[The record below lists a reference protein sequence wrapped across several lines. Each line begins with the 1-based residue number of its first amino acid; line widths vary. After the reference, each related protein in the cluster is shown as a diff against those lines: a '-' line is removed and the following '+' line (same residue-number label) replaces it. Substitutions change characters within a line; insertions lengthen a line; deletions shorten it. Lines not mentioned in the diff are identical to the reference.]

1 MYKRQGVITVADII
15 ALPAFERI
23 ELAAPCAGAGAREV
37 RNVGI
42 LDLAPD
48 EQAYADYLPGEFIA
62 SNLGFCL
69 LYTSTIASPRFV
81 PLDKTGAKG
90 LAFPVDDNGA
100 AGQRHPR
107 PAPTDGALAPQPPY
121 SLSGIRHSST
131 KPSTNSTAMDSTP
144 MDELPVI

>member
-1 MYKRQGVITVADII
+1 MLLSVEFSYQEDILHAP
-15 ALPAFERI
+15 ALFW
-23 ELAAPCAGAGAREV
+23 
-37 RNVGI
+37 
-42 LDLAPD
+42 
-48 EQAYADYLPGEFIA
+48 
-62 SNLGFCL
+62 
-69 LYTSTIASPRFV
+69 TSGTIASPRFV

-131 KPSTNSTAMDSTP
+131 KPTTNSTAMDSTP
-144 MDELPVI
+144 MDELPVSCVNTLTRNVPMTAAYLPKMSKKP